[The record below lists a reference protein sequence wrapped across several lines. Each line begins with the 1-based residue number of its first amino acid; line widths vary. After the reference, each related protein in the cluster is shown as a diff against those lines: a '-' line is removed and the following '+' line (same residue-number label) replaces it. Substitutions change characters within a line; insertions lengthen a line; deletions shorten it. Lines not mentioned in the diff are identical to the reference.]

1 MEKAQLFPDLRVG
14 ARSVSTRAAAAED
27 DFEDVMPIVWR
38 VVGRHP
44 EVQKELEEALCE
56 ALIRLRERRTRERA

>member
-1 MEKAQLFPDLRVG
+1 MEKCQTFPDLKVS
-14 ARSVSTRAAAAED
+14 ARGVSTRAAEAGD
-27 DFEDVMPIVWR
+27 DFEDVMHIVWR

-56 ALIRLRERRTRERA
+56 ALMRLRERRTRERD